1 MFSVGFQEYGLYGQS
16 MNWNPSALSFTTGK
30 TFYES
35 EEEYLRIKRER
46 TRLRVQAHRA
56 RKKAMIEQAKLTLS
70 NQHQQ

>member
-1 MFSVGFQEYGLYGQS
+1 
-16 MNWNPSALSFTTGK
+16 MNWNPSALSFTRGK

-56 RKKAMIEQAKLTLS
+56 RKKAMIIEQAKFTLS
-70 NQHQQ
+70 NQHKK